1 VNRFRGVRPVLS
13 SGRRTAARI
22 GRHETRVALARS
34 RSFFVLAACGTS
46 REEFE
51 KERRARIDAYL
62 AEHDEAFDL
71 LNRDAFRRGFL
82 REGIPREA
90 AMILLDPRYTGR
102 TLRLVHTE
110 ESGLEVFRS
119 GPAYYWFL
127 YDRLVRVTASHPD
140 EIPG

>member
-1 VNRFRGVRPVLS
+1 MRRAALPVL
-13 SGRRTAARI
+13 
-22 GRHETRVALARS
+22 ALL
-34 RSFFVLAACGTS
+34 VLAACGTS
-46 REEFE
+46 REALE
-51 KERRARIDAYL
+51 KERQGRIDAYL
-62 AEHDEAFDL
+62 AEHDDAFNL

-119 GPAYYWFL
+119 GPAFYWFL
-127 YDRLVRVTASHPD
+127 DDRLVRVTASHPD